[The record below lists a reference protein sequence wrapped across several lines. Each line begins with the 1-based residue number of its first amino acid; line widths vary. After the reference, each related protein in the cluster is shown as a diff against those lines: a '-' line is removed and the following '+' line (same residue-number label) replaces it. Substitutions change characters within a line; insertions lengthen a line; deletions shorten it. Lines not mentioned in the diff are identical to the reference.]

1 MKEFLLGQIF
11 SSRKLQQK
19 IWFYVGYTMVYFL
32 LYVKQM
38 EKKETKQQ
46 SSENQKLQ
54 KFLIY
59 FVADVSNIGK
69 LWDVQLPTVSNIKL
83 QKQI

>member
-59 FVADVSNIGK
+59 FVADVSNI
-69 LWDVQLPTVSNIKL
+69 
-83 QKQI
+83 

>member
-38 EKKETKQQ
+38 EKKETKQ
-46 SSENQKLQ
+46 
-54 KFLIY
+54 
-59 FVADVSNIGK
+59 
-69 LWDVQLPTVSNIKL
+69 
-83 QKQI
+83 